1 MKKNMS
7 DQKGQRK
14 IHILILLMRFLIM
27 MTMMI
32 KKILRKSKLN
42 KIGLILKKMMMTR
55 RVTMIRIQVIKNPK
69 KSLKL

>member
-1 MKKNMS
+1 
-7 DQKGQRK
+7 
-14 IHILILLMRFLIM
+14 M

-69 KSLKL
+69 KKFKVISVED